1 MSMLLRHLGQ
11 FMQRR
16 SLATRLIVLIL
27 VVSILAITT
36 LFYDLSRQNQREIET
51 LQTNNLVNAAQEL
64 ARNLDAVV
72 QSETSRIA
80 NLALSRAVQEFV
92 GARPDQRS
100 ALFTPTLTDF
110 TNFLDSSPAYRA
122 VLLLDDSGEVLI
134 STQGSYV
141 GQNFENSDFFK
152 EVRQNQ
158 VYMSNPGLSSL
169 DRQAVIWVA
178 APVYTDNPHSPAG
191 VVVVT
196 LSPELLWNPVERLA
210 IGEHG
215 YAILIDQYGIR
226 LAHGRDRAYIFRS
239 LAPLSPSVWGELQAS
254 NRFGP
259 LPKILDTGSIAL
271 WDYVQSD
278 PLPDLLINALDEQQ
292 QSVYYSAA
300 PLETR
305 NWTVVAMLPE
315 AEVLAPANRVT
326 SHGMG
331 AAILLT
337 VLLGITVVWMA
348 HRIMQPVPQLV
359 KATSKIAQGDLST
372 PITVDG
378 VAELRILADSFE
390 SMRRNL
396 QDSQDELA
404 HWARTLEARVAQRT
418 QELAA
423 LSEVVAFASLS
434 QSGPQLMDTALEQSL
449 KAMNAEMGGI
459 WIADPYDGT
468 VHLQA
473 YRGLDD
479 ELIEGLTTFASGEGL
494 IGRVQA
500 TGEPVVLDDL
510 SEAPR
515 LARAVVQE
523 RLIRAFVAVPLR
535 IHGQNLGVLAVFSQ
549 VQQYFSPE
557 VVLLAAS
564 IARQIALTLDNLNLV
579 EQVQHQTHSVARL
592 QERERIG
599 AEIHDS
605 TAQTLSYLYL
615 QADQLADD
623 ALMIP
628 PKAVKSRL
636 LNLREVIDGLTTET
650 RQLIAQLRDV
660 SPPPPANLEN
670 IIRTELDKLSDE
682 LKLDVRL
689 DLQQASALAIPS
701 ETGTELTRIVGE
713 ALRNAQ
719 KHGHADTAWL
729 KFQRE
734 NGTALLSVQ
743 DNGSGFTPGQ
753 SPDDNRHHFGLS
765 VMEARATRIGGRL
778 KINSEPGQGTRIEI
792 IWPVNGNFKK

>member
-1 MSMLLRHLGQ
+1 MMALLKHLGQ
-11 FMQRR
+11 LHQRR

-27 VVSILAITT
+27 VVAALAITI

-51 LQTNNLVNAAQEL
+51 LQTNNLVNDAQEL
-64 ARNLDAVV
+64 ARSLDALVE
-72 QSETSRIA
+72 SETSRIA
-80 NLALSRAVQEFV
+80 NLSLSRAVQEFV
-92 GARPDQRS
+92 SARPDQRS

-141 GQNFENSDFFK
+141 GQNFASSDFFQ
-152 EVRQNQ
+152 EARQNQ
-158 VYMSNPGLSSL
+158 IYMSNPGLSSL

-178 APVYTDNPHSPAG
+178 APVHTGSSQTPAG

-196 LSPELLWNPVERLA
+196 LSPELLWNPVERLG
-210 IGEHG
+210 IGKQG
-215 YAILIDQYGIR
+215 YAILLDQYGIR
-226 LAHGRDRAYIFRS
+226 LAHGRDRSYIFRS
-239 LAPLSPSVWGELQAS
+239 LAPLPADVWTELQAS
-254 NRFGP
+254 NRFGG
-259 LPKILDTGSIAL
+259 LSQILDTGSYSL
-271 WDYVQSD
+271 WDYIQSE
-278 PLPDLLINALDEQQ
+278 PLPTLLINALDEQHQ
-292 QSVYYSAA
+292 RVYYSAA
-300 PLETR
+300 RLETR

-326 SHGMG
+326 SHGMA

-337 VLLGITVVWMA
+337 VLLGLTVVWMA
-348 HRIMQPVPQLV
+348 QRIMEPVPQLV
-359 KATSKIAQGDLST
+359 RAAAKIAQGDLST
-372 PITVDG
+372 PIEVKG
-378 VAELRILADSFE
+378 VAELSVLAESFE
-390 SMRRNL
+390 SMRYNL
-396 QDSQDELA
+396 QDSQVQLA
-404 HWARTLEARVAQRT
+404 HWAHTLEVRVAQRT

-434 QSGPQLMDTALEQSL
+434 QSRPQLMDTALDQSL

-459 WIADPYDGT
+459 WIADSNGV

-479 ELIEGLTTFASGEGL
+479 ELIEGLTTFEPGEGL
-494 IGRVQA
+494 IGRVQK

-579 EQVQHQTHSVARL
+579 EQVQHQAHNVARL

-605 TAQTLSYLYL
+605 MAQTLSYLYL

-623 ALMIP
+623 ALTIP
-628 PKAVKSRL
+628 PKEVKSRL
-636 LNLREVIDGLTTET
+636 GYVREVIAALTSET

-660 SPPPPANLEN
+660 SPPPPANLET
-670 IIRTELDKLSDE
+670 IIQAELDKLADE
-682 LKLDVRL
+682 LKIEVKL
-689 DLQQASALAIPS
+689 DLQQAGAMAIPT

-713 ALRNAQ
+713 ALRNAR
-719 KHGHADTAWL
+719 KHGRADTAWL
-729 KFQRE
+729 TFQRD

-743 DNGSGFTPGQ
+743 DNGSGFNPGQ
-753 SPDDNRHHFGLS
+753 SPNDNRHHFGLS
-765 VMEARATRIGGRL
+765 VMQARASRIGGQL
-778 KINSEPGQGTRIEI
+778 KINSEIGKGTRIEI
-792 IWPVNGNFKK
+792 TWPVKGHER

>member
-1 MSMLLRHLGQ
+1 MRSLWRHLSQ
-11 FMQRR
+11 LFQRR

-27 VVSILAITT
+27 VVATLAITI
-36 LFYDLSRQNQREIET
+36 LFYDLSHQNQREIEE
-51 LQTNNLVNAAQEL
+51 LQTNNLINDAQEL
-64 ARNLDAVV
+64 ARSLDALVE
-72 QSETSRIA
+72 SETSRIA
-80 NLALSRAVQEFV
+80 NLSLSRAVQEFV
-92 GARPDQRS
+92 SARPDQRS

-141 GQNFENSDFFK
+141 GQNFASSDFFQ
-152 EVRQNQ
+152 EALQNQ

-178 APVYTDNPHSPAG
+178 APVYTDDPLTPAG
-191 VVVVT
+191 IVVVT

-215 YAILIDQYGIR
+215 YAILLDQYGIR
-226 LAHGRDRAYIFRS
+226 LAHGRDRTYIFRS
-239 LAPLSPSVWGELQAS
+239 LAPLPPDVWAELQAS
-254 NRFGP
+254 NRFGA
-259 LPKILDTGSIAL
+259 LPEIMDTGSYTL
-271 WDYVQSD
+271 WNYVQTK
-278 PLPDLLINALDEQQ
+278 PLPSLLIDASDEQPQ
-292 QSVYYSAA
+292 RVYYSAA

-326 SHGMG
+326 SHGMA

-337 VLLGITVVWMA
+337 VLLGLTVVWMA
-348 HRIMQPVPQLV
+348 QRIMQPVPQLV
-359 KATSKIAQGDLST
+359 KAATKIAHGDLST
-372 PITVDG
+372 PIEVKG
-378 VAELRILADSFE
+378 VAELSVLAESFE
-390 SMRRNL
+390 SMRCNL
-396 QDSQDELA
+396 QDSQDQLA
-404 HWARTLEARVAQRT
+404 QWARTLEVRVAQRT

-434 QSGPQLMDTALEQSL
+434 QSRPQLMDTALAQSL

-459 WIADPYDGT
+459 WIADGDGI

-479 ELIEGLTTFASGEGL
+479 ELIEGLTTFETGEGL
-494 IGRVQA
+494 IGRVQK

-510 SEAPR
+510 SQAPR
-515 LARAVVQE
+515 LAKAVVQE

-579 EQVQHQTHSVARL
+579 EQVQRQAHSVARL

-605 TAQTLSYLYL
+605 MAQTLSYLYL

-623 ALMIP
+623 SLTISP
-628 PKAVKSRL
+628 QEVKSRL
-636 LNLREVIDGLTTET
+636 LNLREVIAALTSET
-650 RQLIAQLRDV
+650 RQMIAQLRDV
-660 SPPPPANLEN
+660 SPPPPANLET
-670 IIRTELDKLSDE
+670 IIRAELDKLSDE
-682 LKLDVRL
+682 LKIEVRL
-689 DLQQASALAIPS
+689 DLQQAGALAIPA

-719 KHGHADTAWL
+719 KHGHADVAWL
-729 KFQRE
+729 TFERE
-734 NGTALLSVQ
+734 NGTAFLSVQ
-743 DNGSGFTPGQ
+743 DNGSGFNPTQ
-753 SPDDNRHHFGLS
+753 SPRDNRPHFGLS
-765 VMEARATRIGGRL
+765 VMQARAARIGGQL
-778 KINSEPGQGTRIEI
+778 KINSEMGKGTRIEI
-792 IWPVNGNFKK
+792 VWPVNSQER

>member
-1 MSMLLRHLGQ
+1 
-11 FMQRR
+11 
-16 SLATRLIVLIL
+16 
-27 VVSILAITT
+27 
-36 LFYDLSRQNQREIET
+36 
-51 LQTNNLVNAAQEL
+51 
-64 ARNLDAVV
+64 
-72 QSETSRIA
+72 
-80 NLALSRAVQEFV
+80 
-92 GARPDQRS
+92 
-100 ALFTPTLTDF
+100 
-110 TNFLDSSPAYRA
+110 
-122 VLLLDDSGEVLI
+122 
-134 STQGSYV
+134 
-141 GQNFENSDFFK
+141 
-152 EVRQNQ
+152 
-158 VYMSNPGLSSL
+158 
-169 DRQAVIWVA
+169 
-178 APVYTDNPHSPAG
+178 
-191 VVVVT
+191 
-196 LSPELLWNPVERLA
+196 
-210 IGEHG
+210 
-215 YAILIDQYGIR
+215 
-226 LAHGRDRAYIFRS
+226 
-239 LAPLSPSVWGELQAS
+239 
-254 NRFGP
+254 
-259 LPKILDTGSIAL
+259 
-271 WDYVQSD
+271 
-278 PLPDLLINALDEQQ
+278 
-292 QSVYYSAA
+292 
-300 PLETR
+300 
-305 NWTVVAMLPE
+305 
-315 AEVLAPANRVT
+315 
-326 SHGMG
+326 
-331 AAILLT
+331 ILLT

-348 HRIMQPVPQLV
+348 QRIMQPVPQLV
-359 KATSKIAQGDLST
+359 KAASKIAHGDLST

-378 VAELRILADSFE
+378 VAELSILADSFE

-449 KAMNAEMGGI
+449 TAMNAEMGGI
-459 WIADPYDGT
+459 WIADPHDGT
-468 VHLQA
+468 VRLQA

-479 ELIEGLTTFASGEGL
+479 ELIKGLTIFAPGEGL

-510 SEAPR
+510 SQAPR
-515 LARAVVQE
+515 LAKAVVQE

-535 IHGQNLGVLAVFSQ
+535 IHGQILGVLAVFSQ

-579 EQVQHQTHSVARL
+579 EQVQRQAHSVARL

-628 PKAVKSRL
+628 PSAVKLRL
-636 LNLREVIDGLTTET
+636 LSLREVIAALTTET

-660 SPPPPANLEN
+660 SPPPPANLES

-682 LKLDVRL
+682 LKIEVRF
-689 DLQQASALAIPS
+689 DLQQASSLAIPS

-734 NGTALLSVQ
+734 NGTASLSVQ
-743 DNGSGFTPGQ
+743 DNGSGFKPGH
-753 SPDDNRHHFGLS
+753 STDGNRHHFGLS

-778 KINSEPGQGTRIEI
+778 KINSELGQGTRIEI
-792 IWPVNGNFKK
+792 IWPVNGQSKQ

>member
-1 MSMLLRHLGQ
+1 MSSILKHLGQ
-11 FMQRR
+11 FIQRR

-27 VVSILAITT
+27 VVSTLAITL
-36 LFYDLSRQNQREIET
+36 LFYDLSQQNQREIEE
-51 LQTNNLVNAAQEL
+51 LQTNNLINDAEEL
-64 ARNLDAVV
+64 ARGLDSLV
-72 QSETSRIA
+72 QSETSHIA

-92 GARPDQRS
+92 SARPDQRS

-110 TNFLDSSPAYRA
+110 TNFLAANSAYRA
-122 VLLLDDSGEVLI
+122 VLLIDKSGEVLI
-134 STQGSYV
+134 STEGSYV
-141 GQNFENSDFFK
+141 GQNFANSDFFQ
-152 EVRQNQ
+152 EAQQNQ
-158 VYMSNPGLSSL
+158 VYMSNPGLSSR

-178 APVYTDNPHSPAG
+178 APVHTDNHHTAAG

-210 IGEHG
+210 IGEQG
-215 YAILIDQYGIR
+215 YAILLDEYGIR
-226 LAHGRDRAYIFRS
+226 LAHGRDRTYIFRS
-239 LAPLSPSVWGELQAS
+239 LAPLPPNVWTELQAS
-254 NRFGP
+254 NRFGE
-259 LPKILDTGSIAL
+259 LPKISDTGSDAL
-271 WDYVQSD
+271 WNYVQSN
-278 PLPDLLINALDEQQ
+278 PLPPLLINALDEQHQ
-292 QSVYYSAA
+292 RVYYSAA

-326 SHGMG
+326 SHGLA
-331 AAILLT
+331 AAILLS

-348 HRIMQPVPQLV
+348 HRIMQPVPELL
-359 KATSKIAQGDLST
+359 KAATKIAEGDLST
-372 PITVDG
+372 PIKIKG
-378 VAELRILADSFE
+378 IAELGILAESFE
-390 SMRRNL
+390 SMRHNL
-396 QDSQDELA
+396 RDSQDQLA
-404 HWARTLEARVAQRT
+404 HWAGTLEARVAQRT

-434 QSGPQLMDTALEQSL
+434 QSRPQLMDTALNQSL
-449 KAMNAEMGGI
+449 KAMKAEMGGI
-459 WIADPYDGT
+459 WIAENDGLI
-468 VHLQA
+468 HLQA

-479 ELIEGLTTFASGEGL
+479 ELATGLLTFAPGEGL
-494 IGRVQA
+494 IGRVQE

-510 SEAPR
+510 SQASR
-515 LARAVVQE
+515 LAKAVVQQ

-549 VQQYFSPE
+549 VQQYFSAE

-579 EQVQHQTHSVARL
+579 EQVQHQAHSVARL

-623 ALMIP
+623 APTIS
-628 PKAVKSRL
+628 PKQVKSRL
-636 LNLREVIDGLTTET
+636 LYLREVIASLTSET

-660 SPPPPANLEN
+660 SPPPPSNLEN
-670 IIRTELDKLSDE
+670 IILTELDKLSNE
-682 LKLDVRL
+682 LKIDVRL
-689 DLQQASALAIPS
+689 DLQQANSMSIPA

-734 NGTALLSVQ
+734 NGTASLSVQ
-743 DNGSGFTPGQ
+743 DNGSGFNPSQ
-753 SPDDNRHHFGLS
+753 SPNDNRHHFGLS
-765 VMEARATRIGGRL
+765 VMEARAARIGGQL
-778 KINSEPGQGTRIEI
+778 TIDSELGKGTRIEI
-792 IWPVNGNFKK
+792 IWSVNGKAK